1 MNENDYP
8 WVKTNT
14 VFSVTAQYGKEDHG
28 AFFRDDCPD
37 EKWSVRPGAD
47 AVSYHVVGH
56 GNKEFSSP
64 EETILYLC
72 ALAPN
77 GFALDLQMCDQEANK
92 FISIWRT
99 MQNRRETA

>member
-1 MNENDYP
+1 MNNNYP

-14 VFSVTAQYGKEDHG
+14 VFSVTAQYSKEDCG

-47 AVSYHVVGH
+47 AVSYHVIGQ
-56 GNKEFSSP
+56 GDRKFSSP
-64 EETILYLC
+64 EEVILYLH
-72 ALAPN
+72 ALVPE

-92 FISIWRT
+92 FLRIWRS
-99 MQNRRETA
+99 MQGRRV